1 MIQLSSDLEKHL
13 ATAARDQLL
22 QHKEINLEASHTGM
36 AYSLAKR
43 GNQLRVQGAA
53 RAWGLK
59 GARVNSV
66 SPGVISTAMAQ
77 KEFEGPQ
84 GDSMRSMIELSAT
97 RRIGTPDDITNA
109 VAFLVGSDSD
119 FITGSDILVDGG
131 AVSSRRWHTA

>member
-1 MIQLSSDLEKHL
+1 
-13 ATAARDQLL
+13 
-22 QHKEINLEASHTGM
+22 
-36 AYSLAKR
+36 
-43 GNQLRVQGAA
+43 VQGAA